1 MILNKKVVALCTL
14 TLHLFCIFLCLG
26 KEVRSEENGKIQDD
40 AKKIVSE
47 LRFLEKVEDVIEKS
61 NIGGNEV
68 DADENSFNPD
78 TEVPIEEIEEI
89 KMRELKDVKEEKNK
103 NDNHNNNNNNNNN
116 ISSSSSSSS
125 NTFGEEKEEVSKK
138 KKKLRL
144 IVSENHATTPSFFQ
158 ESLLE
163 PDVLSFL
170 ESKGNL
176 SNLKNINSMIIE
188 LKEDTTDDELISYI
202 KILEEKGAL
211 IESDKLVSAD
221 NIDIS
226 GIKDA
231 IRRGEENID
240 VNDYKSMLE
249 VENDAEDYDKMF
261 GMFNESHAAT
271 SKRKRHS
278 TNERGYDTFSSPS
291 YKTYS
296 KSDYLYDDDNN
307 NNNYYYSHSSNGHN
321 SSSRN
326 SSSSRS
332 RPGKYHFNDEF
343 RNLQWGLDLSRLD
356 ETQELINEH
365 QVMSTRICVID
376 SGIDYN
382 HPDLKDNIELNLKE
396 LHGRKGFDDDN
407 NGIVDDIYGAN
418 FVNNSGNPMDDNYH
432 GTHVSGIISAIGN
445 NNIGVVG
452 VDVNSKLIICKALD
466 EHKLGRL
473 GDMFKCLDYC
483 ISRNAHMINGSFSFD
498 EYSGIFN
505 SSVEY
510 LQRKGILF
518 FVSASNCSHPKS
530 STPDIRK
537 CDLSINAKYPPIL
550 STVYD
555 NVISVANLKKNDNN
569 NHYSLSINSFY
580 SNKYCQ
586 LAAPGTNIYSTAPHN
601 SYRKL
606 NGTSMA
612 APHVAAIAS
621 LIFSINPDLS
631 YKKVIQILKDSI
643 VYLPS
648 LKNMVAWAGYADINK
663 AVNLA
668 IKSKKTYINSN
679 ISNKWKKKSRYLH

>member
-1 MILNKKVVALCTL
+1 MMLNKRVLAVCTFSLHAL
-14 TLHLFCIFLCLG
+14 FIFVCFANDLRVG
-26 KEVRSEENGKIQDD
+26 ENKKIQDD
-40 AKKIVSE
+40 AEKIVSE

-61 NIGGNEV
+61 NIGGNEI

-78 TEVPIEEIEEI
+78 TAVPIEEIEEI
-89 KMRELKDVKEEKNK
+89 KIRELKNIKEE
-103 NDNHNNNNNNNNN
+103 HNNINSNNMNSFDGGDVN
-116 ISSSSSSSS
+116 IK
-125 NTFGEEKEEVSKK
+125 NTTNETNIDEKEGCKK

-163 PDVLSFL
+163 PGVLSFL

-176 SNLKNINSMIIE
+176 SNLKNINSMIID
-188 LKEDTTDDELISYI
+188 LNEDTTDEQLVSYI

-221 NIDIS
+221 DIDIS

-231 IRRGEENID
+231 IRRGDKNID
-240 VNDYKSMLE
+240 LNNYKSMLE

-261 GMFNESHAAT
+261 GMFKESQYVT
-271 SKRKRHS
+271 SKRKGYSNNAHE
-278 TNERGYDTFSSPS
+278 NETLSLPS
-291 YKTYS
+291 YKRYS
-296 KSDYLYDDDNN
+296 KSDYIYEDDNN
-307 NNNYYYSHSSNGHN
+307 NHNNINHN
-321 SSSRN
+321 N
-326 SSSSRS
+326 INNISRS
-332 RPGKYHFNDEF
+332 SASSKYHFNDEF

-356 ETQELINEH
+356 ETQDLINEH
-365 QVMSTRICVID
+365 QVTSTRICVID
-376 SGIDYN
+376 SGVDYN

-396 LHGRKGFDDDN
+396 LYGRKGFDDDN
-407 NGIVDDIYGAN
+407 NGVVDDIYGAN

-432 GTHVSGIISAIGN
+432 GTHVAGIIAAIGN

-466 EHKLGRL
+466 ENKLGRL

-483 ISRNAHMINGSFSFD
+483 ISRNANIINGSFSFD
-498 EYSGIFN
+498 EYSSIFN
-505 SSVEY
+505 ASVEY
-510 LQRKGILF
+510 LKRKGILF
-518 FVSASNCSHPKS
+518 FVSASNCSHHRS
-530 STPDIRK
+530 STPDIKK
-537 CDLSINAKYPPIL
+537 CDLSINPKYPPIL
-550 STVYD
+550 STIYD
-555 NVISVANLKKNDNN
+555 NVISVANLKKDYNN
-569 NHYSLSINSFY
+569 NYSLSINSFY

-586 LAAPGTNIYSTAPHN
+586 IAAPGTNIYSTAPHN

-621 LIFSINPDLS
+621 LIYSINPDLS
-631 YKKVIQILKDSI
+631 YKRVIQILRESI

-668 IKSKKTYINSN
+668 IKSKKTYITSN
-679 ISNKWKKKSRYLH
+679 NPNYWKKKSRYLH

>member
-1 MILNKKVVALCTL
+1 MMLNKRVFALCTL
-14 TLHLFCIFLCLG
+14 TLHVFSIFLCFG
-26 KEVRSEENGKIQDD
+26 KEVRSGENKKIQGD
-40 AKKIVSE
+40 AEKIVSE
-47 LRFLEKVEDVIEKS
+47 LRFLEKVEGVIENS
-61 NIGGNEV
+61 NIGGNEIE
-68 DADENSFNPD
+68 ADENSFNPD
-78 TEVPIEEIEEI
+78 IEVPIEELEEI
-89 KMRELKDVKEEKNK
+89 KMRELKDIKEE
-103 NDNHNNNNNNNNN
+103 NDNNKKNNNGNNSNGNN
-116 ISSSSSSSS
+116 S
-125 NTFGEEKEEVSKK
+125 NGNRFSEEEGEESKK

-144 IVSENHATTPSFFQ
+144 IVSENHATTPSFFE

-221 NIDIS
+221 DIDIS

-231 IRRGEENID
+231 IRKGEKYID
-240 VNDYKSMLE
+240 LNNYKSMLE
-249 VENDAEDYDKMF
+249 VENDSEDYDKMF
-261 GMFNESHAAT
+261 GMFNESQPVT
-271 SKRKRHS
+271 SKRKR
-278 TNERGYDTFSSPS
+278 
-291 YKTYS
+291 YS
-296 KSDYLYDDDNN
+296 KSDYLYDSDNN
-307 NNNYYYSHSSNGHN
+307 NNTNTNYSNNHTDSN
-321 SSSRN
+321 SSYSGI
-326 SSSSRS
+326 S
-332 RPGKYHFNDEF
+332 GKYHFNDEF

-356 ETQELINEH
+356 ETQELINEN
-365 QVMSTRICVID
+365 QVRSTRICVID

-396 LHGRKGFDDDN
+396 LHGKKGFDDDN

-432 GTHVSGIISAIGN
+432 GTHVSGIISAKGN

-452 VDVNSKLIICKALD
+452 VDINSKLIICKALD

-483 ISRNAHMINGSFSFD
+483 ISRNAQIINGSFSFD

-505 SSVEY
+505 ASVEF
-510 LQRKGILF
+510 LKRKGILF

-530 STPDIRK
+530 STPNIRK
-537 CDLSINAKYPPIL
+537 CDLSVNAKYPPVL

-555 NVISVANLKKNDNN
+555 NVISVANLKKDDNN
-569 NHYSLSINSFY
+569 NNNYSLSINSFY

-612 APHVAAIAS
+612 APHAAAIAS
-621 LIFSINPDLS
+621 LIYSINPELS
-631 YKKVIQILKDSI
+631 YKKVIQILKDSV

>member
-1 MILNKKVVALCTL
+1 MMLNKRVFALCTL
-14 TLHLFCIFLCLG
+14 TLHLFSIFLCLG
-26 KEVRSEENGKIQDD
+26 KEVRLGENKNIQDD
-40 AKKIVSE
+40 AEKIVNE
-47 LRFLEKVEDVIEKS
+47 LRFLEKVEGVIEKS

-78 TEVPIEEIEEI
+78 TEAPIEEIEELKI
-89 KMRELKDVKEEKNK
+89 RELKDIKEEKE
-103 NDNHNNNNNNNNN
+103 NNN
-116 ISSSSSSSS
+116 S
-125 NTFGEEKEEVSKK
+125 NKLSKEESGSESGLNKTNTSEKEESSKK

-188 LKEDTTDDELISYI
+188 LNEDTTDDQLISYI

-221 NIDIS
+221 DIDIS
-226 GIKDA
+226 GLKDA
-231 IRRGEENID
+231 VRRGEENID
-240 VNDYKSMLE
+240 LNNYKSMLE
-249 VENDAEDYDKMF
+249 VENDSEDYDKMF
-261 GMFNESHAAT
+261 GMFNESHSVT
-271 SKRKRHS
+271 SKRKRYS
-278 TNERGYDTFSSPS
+278 TNAYQHDTLSSPS
-291 YKTYS
+291 YEMYS
-296 KSDYLYDDDNN
+296 KSDYFYDPNNN
-307 NNNYYYSHSSNGHN
+307 NNNYNDNNYSRNRRNVSNGI
-321 SSSRN
+321 S
-326 SSSSRS
+326 
-332 RPGKYHFNDEF
+332 GKYHFNDEF
-343 RNLQWGLDLSRLD
+343 RNLQWGLDLARLD
-356 ETQELINEH
+356 ETQELINEN
-365 QVMSTRICVID
+365 QVTSTRICVID

-382 HPDLKDNIELNLKE
+382 HPDLKNNIELNLKE
-396 LHGRKGFDDDN
+396 LYGKKGFDDDN

-452 VDVNSKLIICKALD
+452 VDMNSKLIICKALD

-498 EYSGIFN
+498 EYSSIFN
-505 SSVEY
+505 ASVEY
-510 LQRKGILF
+510 LKKKGILF
-518 FVSASNCSHPKS
+518 FVSASNCSHPRS

-537 CDLSINAKYPPIL
+537 CDLSVNAKYPPIL

-555 NVISVANLKKNDNN
+555 NVISVANLKKDNN
-569 NHYSLSINSFY
+569 NNYSLSVNSFY

-612 APHVAAIAS
+612 APHAAAIAS
-621 LIFSINPDLS
+621 LIYSINPDLS
-631 YKKVIQILKDSI
+631 YKRVIQILKDSI

-679 ISNKWKKKSRYLH
+679 ISNKWKKKNRYLH